1 MIEFLRA
8 KSPLR
13 AGLSA
18 DRATDALLFLVS
30 PASYRTLVVDRG
42 WSHEEW
48 VSRTSETLTA
58 QVFDVPL
65 QRAGPGPS
73 A

>member
-18 DRATDALLFLVS
+18 DRATDTLLFLVS

-48 VSRTSETLTA
+48 VAWTSETLTA
-58 QVFDVPL
+58 QVFDVP
-65 QRAGPGPS
+65 
-73 A
+73 